1 MGMGRSPFKRYVEI
15 GRVALIN
22 YGPEEGKLC
31 VIIDVVDQN
40 KALVD
45 GPSTVN
51 GVKRQVINF
60 RRLNLT
66 DITIKCTRGAR
77 LKSLV
82 KAYKA
87 ADVESK
93 WNNSN
98 YGKKLALRAAR
109 ANTSDFDRFKIVQ
122 ARVER
127 SKKVR
132 LSLKKQ
138 GYRSH
143 RNHIKVKS
151 TL

>member
-1 MGMGRSPFKRYVEI
+1 MGGRSPFKRYVEI

-60 RRLNLT
+60 R
-66 DITIKCTRGAR
+66 R